1 MKPGLMKCLFSKIQG
16 KSMSN
21 KLNLNTGVILL
32 ILAFLP
38 GCSSTPTIKPLP
50 VISEVEAFR
59 HVKELLA
66 EYEILKLS
74 KPVDEIV
81 VKWIQP
87 SNKKE
92 ECRVF
97 VGLNNDDRTLDDAYK
112 IYWDGGCKN
121 GYANGIGR
129 EFERGT
135 ILNMNAIALYKGKK
149 KEPEYFQYKLN
160 LDDIE
165 ITGDLANKYVV
176 RKKTTENATFFSID
190 FISGYTAEHYK
201 TYIASSPFSTK
212 TLYVKQYP
220 NFRYVFTTNV
230 DDFGSFKEQI
240 KIEDKAG
247 NAIGYGIEILRD
259 NRVVHYEMVES
270 GNIIKRQV
278 KLPVSYIEKILA
290 VKSEIINNTTK
301 ANLAEK
307 NANIAIKQYLLT
319 ICRDSVS
326 VDFIDN
332 TEYKE
337 ICPNSEHK
345 AKLKVKINEAFAK
358 FNQQKTEKQQ
368 KDYQAKLTD
377 ARISQANSAAR
388 AARASESANLNQSLQ
403 NMNTNTQMQN
413 LNNNLFMMRMGL

>member
-1 MKPGLMKCLFSKIQG
+1 
-16 KSMSN
+16 MSN
-21 KLNLNTGVILL
+21 KLNLNTGVVLL
-32 ILAFLP
+32 ILAFLS
-38 GCSSTPTIKPLP
+38 GCSSTPTVKSLP

-74 KPVDEIV
+74 KPVNKTM

-87 SNKKE
+87 LNKKE
-92 ECRVF
+92 ECKVF
-97 VGLNNDDRTLDDAYK
+97 VEVGNTDDRTLDDAYK

-149 KEPEYFQYKLN
+149 ERPEYFRNTYN
-160 LDDIE
+160 LDDLE
-165 ITGDLANKYVV
+165 ITGDLVNNYVV
-176 RKKTTENATFFSID
+176 EKKTTDNATIFSID

-212 TLYVKQYP
+212 TFYVKQYP
-220 NFRYVFTTNV
+220 NFRYVFTTNI

-259 NRVVHYEMVES
+259 NRVVHYEMEES
-270 GNIIKRQV
+270 GSKIKRQV
-278 KLPVSYIEKILA
+278 KLPASYIEKILA

-301 ANLAEK
+301 VNLAEK
-307 NANIAIKQYLLT
+307 NANIAIKQYQLT

-337 ICPNSEHK
+337 ICPNSEYK
-345 AKLKVKINEAFAK
+345 AKLKVKINEEFAK

-388 AARASESANLNQSLQ
+388 AARASESANFNQSLQ